1 MENMDYDTL
10 RDELLDMLQNKRMKQ
25 LKATLEEMNEFD
37 VAQFISEL
45 PRRNIA
51 MVFRLLTKTKSAEVF
66 ANLELEEQSHII
78 ESITDAELGEIIEEL
93 FVDDAVDLLEEL
105 PANVV
110 KRVMR
115 TATPETRRLI
125 NQYLEYPDNSA
136 GSIMTAEYVDLKK
149 YMNVREAIAR
159 IRRIGED
166 KETIYT
172 CFVVSSDRTLEGIV
186 TVKQL
191 LLSDDEAIIGDIMDT
206 NIISAT
212 TTDDQ
217 EEVSD
222 MFSDYDLLAIPV
234 VDKERRLV
242 GIVTVDDVIDV
253 LQEEITE
260 DFDKMAGITPS
271 DKPYSRAGA
280 VDIWKSRIPWLMF
293 LMISATFTSMIIN
306 RFEASLATC
315 AVLTGFIPMLM
326 GTGGNSGSQS
336 STAVIRSLSLGE
348 TEPKD
353 IFGVI
358 WKELR
363 VAVLCGLSL
372 AAVNFVKMFVIDKW
386 LIGNDGVSVLVAL
399 TVSLTLVFVVIF
411 AKMVGS
417 SLPLLAEK
425 LGIDPAVMASPLI
438 STITDAV
445 SLLIYFLLAGLV
457 LGI

>member
-1 MENMDYDTL
+1 
-10 RDELLDMLQNKRMKQ
+10 
-25 LKATLEEMNEFD
+25 
-37 VAQFISEL
+37 
-45 PRRNIA
+45 
-51 MVFRLLTKTKSAEVF
+51 
-66 ANLELEEQSHII
+66 
-78 ESITDAELGEIIEEL
+78 
-93 FVDDAVDLLEEL
+93 
-105 PANVV
+105 
-110 KRVMR
+110 
-115 TATPETRRLI
+115 
-125 NQYLEYPDNSA
+125 
-136 GSIMTAEYVDLKK
+136 
-149 YMNVREAIAR
+149 
-159 IRRIGED
+159 
-166 KETIYT
+166 
-172 CFVVSSDRTLEGIV
+172 
-186 TVKQL
+186 
-191 LLSDDEAIIGDIMDT
+191 
-206 NIISAT
+206 
-212 TTDDQ
+212 
-217 EEVSD
+217 
-222 MFSDYDLLAIPV
+222 
-234 VDKERRLV
+234 
-242 GIVTVDDVIDV
+242 
-253 LQEEITE
+253 
-260 DFDKMAGITPS
+260 MAGITPS

-280 VDIWKSRIPWLMF
+280 VEIWKSRIPWLMF

-336 STAVIRSLSLGE
+336 STAVIRSLSLGD

-353 IFGVI
+353 VFHVI

-386 LIGNDGVSVLVAL
+386 IIGNEGVSVLVAL

-417 SLPLLAEK
+417 TLPLLAEK